1 MSGPAVIVDMT
12 AKFMT
17 TSDGA
22 QVPESKI
29 EHVIGERFIICRM
42 KSGDMRI
49 VRLQIGLPM
58 PLDEGQSW
66 ECEVALA
73 GLYPGMPKVPGVDS
87 LQCINLAIGLIRQ
100 ALERFMENG
109 GQIYWRDGSGPLGVM
124 DLFS

>member
-1 MSGPAVIVDMT
+1 MT
-12 AKFMT
+12 A
-17 TSDGA
+17 SDGA

-29 EHVIGERFIICRM
+29 EHVIGERFIICRL
-42 KSGDMRI
+42 KSGEMRI
-49 VRLQIGLPM
+49 VRLQIGLPL
-58 PLDEGQSW
+58 PLDEGRSW

-100 ALERFMENG
+100 ALERFMEGG